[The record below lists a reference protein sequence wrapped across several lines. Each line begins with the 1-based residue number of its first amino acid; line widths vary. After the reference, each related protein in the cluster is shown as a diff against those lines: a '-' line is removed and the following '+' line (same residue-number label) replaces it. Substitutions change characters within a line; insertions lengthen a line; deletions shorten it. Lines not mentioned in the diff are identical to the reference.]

1 MPDNKYYTKNEKMA
15 EKRIRTKK
23 ITIEQRQGAFTALF
37 SRFRSQEKYESQE
50 ISMLRSLLSNEKARL
65 LHVLKTKQPNS
76 IYELA
81 KILGRDFKSVRDDI
95 SQLEK
100 FGFIELIPVHK
111 GKREKLKPILVLDVL
126 EVKLVL

>member
-1 MPDNKYYTKNEKMA
+1 MA
-15 EKRIRTKK
+15 KEASKTKK
-23 ITIEQRQGAFTALF
+23 ITIEQRQGAFSAIF
-37 SRFRSQEKYESQE
+37 SRFRGQEKYESQE
-50 ISMLRSLLSNEKARL
+50 ISMLRSLLSNEKARM

-95 SQLEK
+95 SIFEK
-100 FGFIELIPVHK
+100 MGFIELIPIHK

-126 EVKLVL
+126 EIKFIL